1 MMIDELVYK
10 MAMQAG
16 GSPLDIM
23 ERAQTIQDTFD
34 KFGLKVESTEDI
46 DE

>member
-1 MMIDELVYK
+1 MIDEMVYK

-16 GSPLDIM
+16 GSPSDIM

-34 KFGLKVESTEDI
+34 KFGIKLESIEDN
-46 DE
+46 DG